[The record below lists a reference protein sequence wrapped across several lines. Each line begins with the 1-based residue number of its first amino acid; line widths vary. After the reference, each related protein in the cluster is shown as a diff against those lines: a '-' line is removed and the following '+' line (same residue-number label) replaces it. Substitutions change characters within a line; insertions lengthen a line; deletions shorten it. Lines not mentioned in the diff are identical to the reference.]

1 MGRYAARV
9 TAVATLAMAYA
20 TAATGGGVSHTSWI
34 MTLDLPAT
42 EATVALGVW
51 DTRKDEV
58 SGRRKPSWLGLER
71 SLYGIPHGVTTA
83 TGKPFADDLTNYL
96 VRSLARTGIEA
107 EAVNIPVGTDR
118 EDTVK
123 QLTATGCTRLLLFR
137 LDEWY
142 ADTYVQTTLHYD
154 VTLEVLDAA
163 GATVSEIS
171 VSGEDDLGRRERPGR
186 QSVTEATADILR
198 TLLTRESSL
207 QALASTHEVAE
218 EAAKRCTVDQILSMR
233 ESGLTE
239 EQIKAA
245 CGES

>member
-1 MGRYAARV
+1 MRRHAATITAMAAIVTSYASAAR
-9 TAVATLAMAYA
+9 
-20 TAATGGGVSHTSWI
+20 GGGASHTSWI

-51 DTRKDEV
+51 DAREDVVNGE
-58 SGRRKPSWLGLER
+58 RKPSWLGLQR

-83 TGKPFADDLTNYL
+83 SGKPFAEDLTNFL
-96 VRSLARTGIEA
+96 ARSLARTGIDA
-107 EAVNIPVGTDR
+107 ETVSIAVGMDR

-123 QLTATGCTRLLLFR
+123 QLTATGRTRLLLFR

-142 ADTYVQTTLHYD
+142 ADTYAQTTLHYD

-163 GATVSEIS
+163 GATMSKVS

-186 QSVTEATADILR
+186 RSVTEATADILR

-207 QALASTHEVAE
+207 QALTSTHEVAA
-218 EAAKRCTVDQILSMR
+218 EAAERCTVDQILSMR

-239 EQIKAA
+239 QQIKAA